1 MRTTLTPLILLLA
14 LGCEKKVIKEGVGGV
29 GGDTGGDVIDGE
41 EVPVWDDNRHAT
53 SVNFMSA
60 YSTGTDLYVVT
71 TEGQTWHYNGGDWSN
86 IATSVD
92 EVDLTGIWGSGS
104 GATLKMFAVGHEGQ
118 ILEWELDQWT
128 YTDVGSAAFSAID
141 GTTATDLI
149 AVGGAGAWTNRSG
162 DWEAMTN
169 AQHKFN
175 DVWYDGTFSLAVGDE
190 GSLGWLGREE
200 SEFDNPETEGGW
212 IFDEVPDVDA
222 HLYGVDATN
231 LNNIWVVGQSGT
243 VLNWNGVTWR
253 SIDLGTQNN
262 IWSVWTPDTGIA
274 YVVGQNGMAFRIDG
288 TEVEKLPTGIPNVLY
303 NVTGTTEANVWA
315 TGARG
320 VALQYPA
327 E

>member
-1 MRTTLTPLILLLA
+1 
-14 LGCEKKVIKEGVGGV
+14 
-29 GGDTGGDVIDGE
+29 
-41 EVPVWDDNRHAT
+41 
-53 SVNFMSA
+53 
-60 YSTGTDLYVVT
+60 
-71 TEGQTWHYNGGDWSN
+71 
-86 IATSVD
+86 
-92 EVDLTGIWGSGS
+92 
-104 GATLKMFAVGHEGQ
+104 MFAVGHEGQ
-118 ILEWELDQWT
+118 ILEWELDRWT
-128 YTDVGSAAFSAID
+128 YTDVGSAAFAAID
-141 GTTATDLI
+141 GASATDLI

-175 DVWYDGTFSLAVGDE
+175 DVWYDGTFSLAVGDD
-190 GSLGWLGREE
+190 GSLGWLGRDE

-212 IFDEVPDVDA
+212 IFDDVPDVDA
-222 HLYGVDATN
+222 HLYGVDGTD

-253 SIDLGTQNN
+253 AIDLGTQNN

-274 YVVGQNGMAFRIDG
+274 YVVGQNGMAFRVEG

-303 NVTGTTEANVWA
+303 NVTGTTEANIWA

-320 VALQYPA
+320 VALQYPG